1 MIKQQSLRFNVTCH
15 CRFGICVRRMFQAEP
30 GHLGIM
36 AVNSRYRH
44 SGCKFDAT
52 IFVGDLVERLTRPLK
67 VTCLN

>member
-1 MIKQQSLRFNVTCH
+1 
-15 CRFGICVRRMFQAEP
+15 MFQAEP